1 MRHRKI
7 LFLCRAAVIAA
18 FYVTL
23 TLLCTALGI
32 SSGVIQVRL
41 SEMLCVLPVFT
52 PAAIPGLAIGCILS
66 NLIMGSSVIDVVFG
80 SFATFI
86 GAVFTY
92 LLRNIALEK
101 KHMGFIASIP
111 PILANT
117 IIIPVVLY
125 FTIDTGFSI
134 YFMMLTVAVGEI
146 AACGA
151 LGTLLLGILKKYRH
165 RIGIKF

>member
-1 MRHRKI
+1 MKNKSV
-7 LFLCRAAVIAA
+7 LFITHSAVIAGIYTA
-18 FYVTL
+18 L
-23 TLLCTALGI
+23 TLIGAPLA
-32 SSGVIQVRL
+32 SGVWQLRI
-41 SEMLCVLPVFT
+41 SEMLTILPVLT
-52 PAAIPGLAIGCILS
+52 PAAVPGLAIGCILS
-66 NLIMGSSVIDVVFG
+66 NLIMGASIIDVVFG
-80 SFATFI
+80 SLASLI

-117 IIIPVVLY
+117 IIIPIVLY
-125 FTIDTGFSI
+125 FTINTEFSI

-146 AACGA
+146 ASCGV

-165 RIGIKF
+165 RLGFNV